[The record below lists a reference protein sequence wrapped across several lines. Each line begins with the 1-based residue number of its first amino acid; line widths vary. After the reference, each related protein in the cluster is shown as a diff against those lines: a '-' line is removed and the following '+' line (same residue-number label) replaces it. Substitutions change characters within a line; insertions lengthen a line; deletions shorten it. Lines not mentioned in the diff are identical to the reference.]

1 MKKYEEVIKEVKEA
15 LSEKRFYHSQCVE
28 ERCVEFAKIYGA
40 DIKKARLVGI
50 AHDIAKEIPDEEKI
64 KIIKENHLEINE
76 TEQEYPSLL
85 HGKVG
90 AIIAKEKF
98 DFDDEMLEAIEN
110 HTKGTS
116 KMPLLSEILFV
127 ADSCGIDRKYEGTK
141 EVYELAKQNLK
152 AAVIKCM
159 DRTIIERIEKQKTID
174 PKTLEARNEYI
185 KELKKSSL
193 L

>member
-1 MKKYEEVIKEVKEA
+1 MKKYDEVIKEVKKA

-40 DIKKARLVGI
+40 DVKKARLIGI
-50 AHDIAKEIPDEEKI
+50 AHDIAKELPDDEKI
-64 KIIKENHLEINE
+64 KIMKENNLEINE
-76 TEQEYPSLL
+76 IEQEHPSLL

-98 DFDDEMLEAIEN
+98 EFDDEMLEAIEN

-116 KMPLLSEILFV
+116 NMSLLSEILFV
-127 ADSCGIDRKYEGTK
+127 ADSCGIDRKYEGTR
-141 EVYELAKQNLK
+141 ETYELAKQNLK
-152 AAVIKCM
+152 VAVVRCM

-185 KELKKSSL
+185 KQLQKSSL
-193 L
+193 S

>member
-40 DIKKARLVGI
+40 DVKKARLIGI
-50 AHDIAKEIPDEEKI
+50 AHDIAKELPDEEKI
-64 KIIKENHLEINE
+64 KIMKENNLQITEIE
-76 TEQEYPSLL
+76 KEHPSLL

-98 DFDDEMLEAIEN
+98 EFDDEMLEAIEN

-116 KMPLLSEILFV
+116 KMSLLSEILFV
-127 ADSCGIDRKYEGTK
+127 ADSCGADRKYEGTK
-141 EVYELAKQNLK
+141 ETYELAKKDLK
-152 AAVIKCM
+152 AAVIRCM

-185 KELKKSSL
+185 KETKASH
-193 L
+193 

>member
-1 MKKYEEVIKEVKEA
+1 MKKYEEVIKEVKKA

-50 AHDIAKEIPDEEKI
+50 AHDIAKELSDEEKI
-64 KIIKENHLEINE
+64 KIMKENNLEINE
-76 TEQEYPSLL
+76 IEQEHPSLL

-98 DFDDEMLEAIEN
+98 DFDDEMIEAIEN

-116 KMPLLSEILFV
+116 NMTLLSEILFV

-141 EVYELAKQNLK
+141 ETYELAKQNLK
-152 AAVIKCM
+152 AAVIRCM

-185 KELKKSSL
+185 KQLRASH
-193 L
+193 

>member
-1 MKKYEEVIKEVKEA
+1 MKKYEEVIKEVKKA

-50 AHDIAKEIPDEEKI
+50 AHDIAKELSDEEKI
-64 KIIKENHLEINE
+64 KIMKENNLEINE
-76 TEQEYPSLL
+76 IEQEHPSLL

-98 DFDDEMLEAIEN
+98 DFDDEMIEAIEN

-116 KMPLLSEILFV
+116 NMPLLSEILFV

-141 EVYELAKQNLK
+141 ETYELAKQNLK
-152 AAVIKCM
+152 AAVIRCM

-185 KELKKSSL
+185 KSIKASH
-193 L
+193 

>member
-1 MKKYEEVIKEVKEA
+1 MKKYEEVIKEVKKA

-40 DIKKARLVGI
+40 DLKKARLIGI
-50 AHDIAKEIPDEEKI
+50 AHDIAKELPDEEKI
-64 KIIKENHLEINE
+64 KIMKENNLQITEIE
-76 TEQEYPSLL
+76 KEHPSLL

-98 DFDDEMLEAIEN
+98 EFDDEMLEAIEN

-116 KMPLLSEILFV
+116 KMSLLSEILFV
-127 ADSCGIDRKYEGTK
+127 ADSCGADRKYEGTK
-141 EVYELAKQNLK
+141 ETYELAKKDLK
-152 AAVIKCM
+152 AAVIRCM

-185 KELKKSSL
+185 KETKASH
-193 L
+193 

>member
-1 MKKYEEVIKEVKEA
+1 MKKYDEVIKEVKKA

-50 AHDIAKEIPDEEKI
+50 AHDIAKELSDDEKI
-64 KIIKENHLEINE
+64 KIMKENNLEINE
-76 TEQEYPSLL
+76 IEQEHPSLL

-98 DFDDEMLEAIEN
+98 EFDDEMLEAIEN

-116 KMPLLSEILFV
+116 NMSLLSEILFV

-141 EVYELAKQNLK
+141 ETYELAKKNLK
-152 AAVIKCM
+152 AAVIRCM

-185 KELKKSSL
+185 KELKASR
-193 L
+193 